1 MNSEFIIVGRC
12 APGLALLGIRLHVVG
27 LRLRHL
33 HDLVSGRATGI
44 VFFRFFFFFVGKHH
58 VFGCGEF
65 LLRLLNLLLLGR
77 HERQELLVHLFVHAH
92 VDIRVHLRVL

>member
-1 MNSEFIIVGRC
+1 MHSEFIIVGRC
-12 APGLALLGIRLHVVG
+12 TPGLALLAIRLHVVG

-44 VFFRFFFFFVGKHH
+44 GFFRFFFFVGKHH

-77 HERQELLVHLFVHAH
+77 HERQELLVHLLVHAH